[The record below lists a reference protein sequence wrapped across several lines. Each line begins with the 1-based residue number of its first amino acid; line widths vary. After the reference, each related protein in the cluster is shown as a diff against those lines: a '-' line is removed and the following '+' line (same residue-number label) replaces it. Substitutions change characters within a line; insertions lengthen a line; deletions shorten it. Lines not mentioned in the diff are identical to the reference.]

1 MTAPSQAQIRYSN
14 RVPEDAV
21 GISYIHNAPLSANSV
36 IQINDLSSLIRE
48 NREQDDF
55 DYLAY
60 VDEYRRIW
68 QIGSLPELKE
78 PMSTNSIDVRRAT
91 SKIASQDF
99 MIANIWINEDPL
111 YFVHKLRYL
120 VYEPGPYVGN
130 YTDKLM
136 VVNQHKQP
144 LRDIYKWKARLVPT
158 NTPNYYQVAL
168 YTSFQAN
175 TNSSFY
181 VIYTASSPG
190 QTPIPGHMESLDPRL
205 AFEKSTSLA
214 ETCSSPDDLFY
225 QSGYGL
231 TSSEAFLSHGPLRDT
246 RPRIPFTWRVCA
258 QLPDG
263 TTVNGRE
270 RQDTVLPSLSIMP
283 HETEYRNGRKRLS
296 QMTAAQLMSQDS
308 TQAFVRYWV
317 ESLTANVKCYTKSDG
332 SAAIFAATDTTSQPL
347 ANVPERYVAITRTEI
362 INGIESEYQ
371 IFAPLICLRLLDRR
385 PIKVLPPVYDTASR
399 SWNIRIQNGWF
410 QKSISPEPGVIIDAI
425 YKINQFDTQDF
436 DENYGKPIR
445 KIRDEV
451 ATVVGRHHIKLAHS
465 PLHIDVDEANI
476 VRNLA
481 VTINGVPVNTIS
493 WNTIDSILELEHPVK
508 GHDKILVTY
517 NYHETAYTYRGFY
530 AGEMPNTAQRLRHFD
545 LNPSGP
551 FMYSV
556 QELSEGSQTFST
568 LRPTTE
574 LIDKT
579 IYLYLLPSIVVTDVE
594 PYTAP
599 LDHSAYNIRHAF
611 EPIVAYDHLLLATIR
626 ISSNSIVENSKL
638 VDIRSRGGG
647 LRDDITSK
655 IIQQFGPD
663 AESFWDIGYWDGE
676 AYPENAVLIIRIP
689 KTTLKEYGGRF
700 TMENVNE
707 IVDKYAACGVLC
719 LVEYTE

>member
-1 MTAPSQAQIRYSN
+1 MTAPRQAQIKYTN
-14 RVPEDAV
+14 RVPKDAI
-21 GISYIHNAPLSANSV
+21 GIAYIHNAPLSANSV
-36 IQINDLSSLIRE
+36 IQINDLSNLIRE

-68 QIGSLPELKE
+68 QIGPLQELKE
-78 PMSTNSIDVRRAT
+78 SMSTNTIGISSAT
-91 SKIASQDF
+91 SKIASQNF
-99 MIANIWINEDPL
+99 MITNIWANEDPL
-111 YFVHKLRYL
+111 YFVHKLRHT
-120 VYEPGPYVGN
+120 VYESGTYIGD
-130 YTDKLM
+130 YTEKIM

-144 LRDIYKWKARLVPT
+144 LRSIHKWKARLIPT
-158 NTPNYYQVAL
+158 STPNYYQVAL

-190 QTPIPGHMESLDPRL
+190 QAPIPGHMESLDPQP

-214 ETCSSPDDLFY
+214 ETCSSLADLFY

-231 TSSEAFLSHGPLRDT
+231 TSSEAFLSHGPQRDT
-246 RPRIPFTWRVCA
+246 RPCVPFVWRVCA
-258 QLPDG
+258 QLSDG

-270 RQDTVLPSLSIMP
+270 RRDTVLPSLTIMP
-283 HETEYRNGRKRLS
+283 HDAEYHNGRKRLS

-308 TQAFVRYWV
+308 AQVFVRYWV

-332 SAAIFAATDTTSQPL
+332 LAVVFAATSVTSQPL
-347 ANVPERYVAITRTEI
+347 VNVPERYVTITRNEI

-371 IFAPLICLRLLDRR
+371 IFAPLISLRLLDRR
-385 PIKVLPPVYDTASR
+385 PIKVLPPVYDIASR
-399 SWNIRIQNGWF
+399 SWNIRVQNGWF
-410 QKSISPEPGVIIDAI
+410 QKSISPQPGVIIDAI

-451 ATVVGRHHIKLAHS
+451 AAVVGRHHIKLAHS
-465 PLHIDVDEANI
+465 PLYVHVDETNTVRNI
-476 VRNLA
+476 VVKVND
-481 VTINGVPVNTIS
+481 IPVNIIS
-493 WNTIDSILELEHPVK
+493 WNTVDSILELEHPVK
-508 GHDKILVTY
+508 SHDNILANY
-517 NYHETAYTYRGFY
+517 NYHENAYVYRGFY

-556 QELSEGSQTFST
+556 QGLSNENQTFST

-599 LDHSAYNIRHAF
+599 LDHSAYNIRHSF
-611 EPIVAYDHLLLATIR
+611 EPITAYDHLLLATIR

-638 VDIRSRGGG
+638 IDIRSRGGG
-647 LRDDITSK
+647 LRDDITNA
-655 IIQQFGPD
+655 IIQQFGPE
-663 AESFWDIGYWDGE
+663 AESYWDIGYWDGKP
-676 AYPENAVLIIRIP
+676 YPENAVLIVRVP
-689 KTTLKEYGGRF
+689 RTVLKEYGGRF
-700 TMENVNE
+700 TVESVNE
-707 IVDKYAACGVLC
+707 IIEKYAACGVLC